1 MGIQFPSQTLPD
13 YNFLHTNVLDIYHD
27 IEHSIVEKREKRSKD
42 VSLARVPKYH
52 VYPLSSL
59 RGH

>member
-27 IEHSIVEKREKRSKD
+27 IEHSIVEKR
-42 VSLARVPKYH
+42 
-52 VYPLSSL
+52 
-59 RGH
+59 